1 MVGTSS
7 FKAGGVGLIP
17 GLGIR
22 SHRPHSQ
29 NTKTEQ
35 KQYCNKFHKDYKWS
49 TLEKILKKKSVKMGG
64 RSVDGRGRMRIH
76 FLYPANEKLGD
87 TADS

>member
-49 TLEKILKKKSVKMGG
+49 TLEKILKKKKCENGWKVSRWK
-64 RSVDGRGRMRIH
+64 RENTNTFS
-76 FLYPANEKLGD
+76 L
-87 TADS
+87 SC